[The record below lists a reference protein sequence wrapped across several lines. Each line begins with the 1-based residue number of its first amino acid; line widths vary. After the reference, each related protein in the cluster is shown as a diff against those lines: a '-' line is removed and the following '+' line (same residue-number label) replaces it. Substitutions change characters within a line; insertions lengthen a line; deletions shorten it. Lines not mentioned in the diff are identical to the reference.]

1 MVIAIFIFEWYN
13 SVTLRTADVMVLLHY
28 YKMWNKSNL
37 NVINQMKHLLLDVRY
52 STLTIFFSFV
62 YFSRTENEN
71 WEYILLNESSPYRI
85 TRKEKKHSSTSY
97 KHGRVQLRTNNN
109 NREDD
114 ENDDDVDAYKCNTK
128 VVVFKDNNS
137 KSFAVL
143 SRTIRK
149 SHPIYS
155 LWVYVGLT

>member
-1 MVIAIFIFEWYN
+1 MNIRCG
-13 SVTLRTADVMVLLHY
+13 T
-28 YKMWNKSNL
+28 KSNL
-37 NVINQMKHLLLDVRY
+37 NVINQTKHLLLDVRC
-52 STLTIFFSFV
+52 SALTIFFSFK
-62 YFSRTENEN
+62 YFSHKENEN
-71 WEYILLNESSPYRI
+71 WEYFLLNESSPYQKR
-85 TRKEKKHSSTSY
+85 RKLKKHSSTSY
-97 KHGRVQLRTNNN
+97 KHGRVQVRTNNN
-109 NREDD
+109 NRDDD

-137 KSFAVL
+137 KSFAVP